1 MKFEL
6 DASVKI
12 LPMPHNTLTDYQADL
27 MSSFDERDI
36 SGAVYD
42 RIWKALEMVQ
52 EGKSPIFTICE
63 IGDDDYGLKLGKTA
77 LPFMFDEAGLEA
89 I

>member
-6 DASVKI
+6 GASVKI
-12 LPMPHNTLTDYQADL
+12 KPMPHNRFTDYQSDL

-42 RIWKALEMVQ
+42 RILKALEKVQ
-52 EGKSPIFTICE
+52 DGKSRCLRFAQLAMVI
-63 IGDDDYGLKLGKTA
+63 
-77 LPFMFDEAGLEA
+77 MS
-89 I
+89 